1 MKLVLIGGGD
11 IGRNNTKYET
21 AKIDN
26 YVVKLSGK
34 AKPNLLFIGLASSF
48 SDSYYKYIKDIYSNL
63 GCETGKISNKTLK
76 NIDVVKR
83 KIDEADIIYIGAGD
97 TLKLL
102 NLLKEYKMDDMIRSA
117 CNRGCVVVGISAG
130 AIALCKSGVSDYE
143 IMNNISNNYVLINGL
158 GILDIM
164 FVPHYNTDDK
174 KTSDVKNILNGTKK
188 VAYCL
193 ENCTAL
199 SVIEDEISTIK
210 CNDNAKAYKVYY
222 ENKDYIIDE
231 I

>member
-1 MKLVLIGGGD
+1 
-11 IGRNNTKYET
+11 
-21 AKIDN
+21 
-26 YVVKLSGK
+26 
-34 AKPNLLFIGLASSF
+34 
-48 SDSYYKYIKDIYSNL
+48 
-63 GCETGKISNKTLK
+63 
-76 NIDVVKR
+76 
-83 KIDEADIIYIGAGD
+83 
-97 TLKLL
+97 
-102 NLLKEYKMDDMIRSA
+102 MDDMIRSA
-117 CNRGCVVVGISAG
+117 WNRGCVVVGISAG

-199 SVIEDEISTIK
+199 SVIEGEISTIK